1 MRLGIIGAG
10 MISEFHA
17 KAIAAIEGASFEAV
31 FARRDD
37 VAADFAGRHG
47 CAAYSDLDAFLFH
60 PGLEVVTICTP
71 SGAHLEPVKAAVAAG
86 KQIICEKPLK

>member
-1 MRLGIIGAG
+1 MRLGIIGTG

-17 KAIAAIEGASFEAV
+17 KAITAIEGASLEEV

-71 SGAHLEPVKAAVAAG
+71 SGAHLEPVKAAVVAG
-86 KQIICEKPLK
+86 KQIICENPLK

>member
-1 MRLGIIGAG
+1 

-71 SGAHLEPVKAAVAAG
+71 SGAQLEPVKAAVTSG
-86 KQIICEKPLK
+86 KHIICEKPLK